1 MWTRA
6 VPGMSHVTM
15 PRVVQCA
22 VLAVSMANVWH
33 QSIVSVWQGSV
44 ALAVTWWAVPRAR
57 RAPTVRRHAR
67 VSTEA
72 GVMQCQESATAHL
85 DTWAN
90 TALTS
95 AALAAGVRAVMRSV
109 IVTLDTRVIT

>member
-15 PRVVQCA
+15 ARVVQCA
-22 VLAVSMANVWH
+22 VLAVSMASVWRR
-33 QSIVSVWQGSV
+33 SSVSVWQGSV
-44 ALAVTWWAVPRAR
+44 ALAVTWWAVPGAR
-57 RAPTVRRHAR
+57 GVSTVRRHAR

-72 GVMQCQESATAHL
+72 GVMPCQESATAHL
-85 DTWAN
+85 ATWAN
-90 TALTS
+90 IALTS
-95 AALAAGVRAVMRSV
+95 AALAAGVRAVKRSV